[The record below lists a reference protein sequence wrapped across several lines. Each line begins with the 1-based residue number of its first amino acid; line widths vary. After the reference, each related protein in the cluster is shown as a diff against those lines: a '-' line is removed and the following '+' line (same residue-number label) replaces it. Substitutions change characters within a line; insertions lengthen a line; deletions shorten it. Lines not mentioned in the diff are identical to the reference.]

1 MSKGSPNDATRKL
14 NFVAKV
20 YDPDAKDFKPIYIAP
35 EATSKV
41 LGDVYLSDAVDST
54 DNAATGVTAAT
65 PAAVKTV
72 QDNANNK
79 LDKITNSAQS
89 VKSAVTFNGAVTA
102 NEGVTVP
109 SGKYFTGNLSGNATS
124 ATRLQ
129 TPRTFSVSGIG
140 EGNSVTFDGQSN
152 VALII
157 GNIDAGKVNQGT
169 LPLSVIPKG
178 ALERV
183 VSYNSVEAAVS
194 AWTSAEEGSKPFDIG
209 DTVRVTGVTPNV
221 MYAVIADPSKEEN
234 YIEYA
239 AGTATNAINAEL
251 ADVAVKLQTA
261 RTITTDLASTSAASF
276 DGSADITPG
285 ITGTLPIA
293 NGGTGLTV
301 NPSILVDLESTVTDT
316 VFEASPRPGITG
328 TLPISHGGTGATTAS
343 QALTNLGAATANHT
357 HSVFSVSE
365 NGFVP
370 ASGGGTTKFL
380 RADGTWQVVA
390 GEVTGVKGNAET
402 DYRTGNVNLT
412 PANIGAAALDHTHD
426 YLPLTGGTLTG
437 DLNSGQIA
445 PSATNSYTLG
455 TSSLQWSNVYATIFT
470 GNLNGNATTAT
481 SATTATTATKLNKTL
496 TLTGNVT
503 GSVNLN
509 AAGTSSIATT
519 IANKAVTLGK
529 LDDSVGTVQVGS
541 SQPTDAHV
549 KLWIKV

>member
-41 LGDVYLSDAVDST
+41 LGDVYLSDAVNST

-65 PAAVKTV
+65 PAAVKIV

-79 LDKITNSAQS
+79 LDKTTNSAQS

-102 NEGVTVP
+102 NEGITVP

-140 EGNSVTFDGQSN
+140 ESNSVTFDGQSN

-157 GNIDAGKVNQGT
+157 GNIDASKVNQGT

-234 YIEYA
+234 YVEYA

-251 ADVAVKLQTA
+251 ADVAIKLQTA

-276 DGSADITPG
+276 DGSADITLG
-285 ITGTLPIA
+285 ITGTLPIT
-293 NGGTGLTV
+293 NGGTGITV
-301 NPSILVDLESTVTDT
+301 NPSMLVDLESTAADT
-316 VFEASPRPGITG
+316 VFETSPRPGITG

-343 QALTNLGAATANHT
+343 QALTNLGAAAADHT
-357 HSVFSVSE
+357 HSVFSASE

-380 RADGTWQVVA
+380 RADGTWQVA

-412 PANIGAAALDHTHD
+412 PANIGAATLDHTHD

-481 SATTATTATKLNKTL
+481 SATTATTANRVNKTL
-496 TLTGNVT
+496 TLTGTVT
-503 GSVNLN
+503 GSVSLN
-509 AAGTSSIATT
+509 ADGTATLNTTLADPEVVVSST
-519 IANKAVTLGK
+519 
-529 LDDSVGTVQVGS
+529 
-541 SQPTDAHV
+541 QPTNSNA
-549 KLWIKV
+549 KLWIKI

>member
-41 LGDVYLSDAVDST
+41 LGDVYLSDAVNST

-65 PAAVKTV
+65 PAAIKTV

-79 LDKITNSAQS
+79 LDKTTNSAQS
-89 VKSAVTFNGAVTA
+89 VKSAVTFNGAITA
-102 NEGVTVP
+102 NEGITVP
-109 SGKYFTGNLSGNATS
+109 SGKYFTGNLNGNATS
-124 ATRLQ
+124 ATKLQ

-152 VALII
+152 IALII
-157 GNIDAGKVNQGT
+157 GNIDASKVNQGT

-194 AWTSAEEGSKPFDIG
+194 AWTSAEEDSKPFDIG

-251 ADVAVKLQTA
+251 ADAAVKLQTA

-285 ITGTLPIA
+285 VTGILPIV

-301 NPSILVDLESTVTDT
+301 NPSMLVDLESTATDT
-316 VFEASPRPGITG
+316 VFETSPRPGITG

-343 QALTNLGAATANHT
+343 QALTNLGAAAADHT
-357 HSVFSVSE
+357 HSVFSASE

-380 RADGTWQVVA
+380 RADGTWQVA

-445 PSATNSYTLG
+445 PSTTNSYTLG

-481 SATTATTATKLNKTL
+481 SATTATTASRVNKTL
-496 TLTGNVT
+496 TLTGTVT
-503 GSVNLN
+503 GSVSLN
-509 AAGTSSIATT
+509 ADGTATLNTTLADPEVVVSST
-519 IANKAVTLGK
+519 
-529 LDDSVGTVQVGS
+529 
-541 SQPTDAHV
+541 QPTNSNA
-549 KLWIKV
+549 KLWIKI

>member
-41 LGDVYLSDAVDST
+41 LGDVYLSDAVNST

-79 LDKITNSAQS
+79 LDKTTNSAQS

-102 NEGVTVP
+102 NEGITVP

-221 MYAVIADPSKEEN
+221 MYAVIADPSKKEN

-276 DGSADITPG
+276 DGSANITPG
-285 ITGTLPIA
+285 ITGTLPVA

-301 NPSILVDLESTVTDT
+301 NPSMLVDLESTAADT
-316 VFEASPRPGITG
+316 VFETSPRPGITG

-343 QALTNLGAATANHT
+343 QALTNLGAAAADHT
-357 HSVFSVSE
+357 HSVFSASE

-380 RADGTWQVVA
+380 RADGTWQVA

-481 SATTATTATKLNKTL
+481 SATTATTANRVNKTL
-496 TLTGNVT
+496 TLTGTVT
-503 GSVNLN
+503 GSVSLN
-509 AAGTSSIATT
+509 ADGTATLNTTLANPEVVVSST
-519 IANKAVTLGK
+519 
-529 LDDSVGTVQVGS
+529 
-541 SQPTDAHV
+541 QPTNSNA
-549 KLWIKV
+549 KLWIKI